1 MCLKHHLVRFN
12 MNADL
17 NEANPENY
25 TNKAKTLANA
35 DLNDGS
41 ISVENT
47 IEVDQS
53 TIKKIDTDSKFWK
66 NKSVTKE

>member
-1 MCLKHHLVRFN
+1 

-17 NEANPENY
+17 NEANPEND

-35 DLNDGS
+35 DLNYGS

-53 TIKKIDTDSKFWK
+53 TSQTIKKIDTDSKFWK